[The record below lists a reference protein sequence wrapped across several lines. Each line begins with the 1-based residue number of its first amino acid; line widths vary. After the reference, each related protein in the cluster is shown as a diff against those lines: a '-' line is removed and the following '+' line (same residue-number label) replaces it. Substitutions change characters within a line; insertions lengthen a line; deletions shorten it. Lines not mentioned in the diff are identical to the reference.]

1 MARLKIVH
9 DRTVR
14 NAFTLSVVGF
24 RLIKVSVHEFFIIVA
39 RSVTIRRWAILPL
52 IERYAECHGFIPYV

>member
-24 RLIKVSVHEFFIIVA
+24 GLIKVSVHELFIIVA
-39 RSVTIRRWAILPL
+39 R
-52 IERYAECHGFIPYV
+52 